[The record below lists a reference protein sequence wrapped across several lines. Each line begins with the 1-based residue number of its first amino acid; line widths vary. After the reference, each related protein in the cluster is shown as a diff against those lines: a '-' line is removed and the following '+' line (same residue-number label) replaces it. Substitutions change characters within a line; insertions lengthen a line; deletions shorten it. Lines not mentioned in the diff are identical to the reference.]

1 MQTCPCGNELPF
13 FKCCGAIHNDEKN
26 AETAEELMRSR
37 YSAFATGNGNYLIQ
51 SQSIQTREESNKEEV
66 IRWAKSVKWIKL
78 EIIHS
83 INGGKKDSTG
93 IVEFKAYYKRNFLN
107 YSIHERSKF
116 VKEKGKWYYLEG
128 IHF

>member
-83 INGGKKDSTG
+83 INGSKNDSTG
-93 IVEFKAYYKRNFLN
+93 IVEFKAHYMRNFLKH
-107 YSIHERSKF
+107 SIHERSKF

>member
-1 MQTCPCGNELPF
+1 MKTCPCGNKSPF
-13 FKCCGAIHNDEKN
+13 IKCCGAIHNNQKN

-37 YSAFATGNGNYLIQ
+37 YSAFTTGNGNYLLK
-51 SQSIQTREESNKEEV
+51 SQSIQTREESNKEEI

-78 EIIHS
+78 EIINI

-93 IVEFKAYYKRNFLN
+93 IVECKAHYRRNFLK

-116 VKEKGKWYYLEG
+116 IQEKGKWYYLEG